1 MVIMKECVRKE
12 VDFRNVKAIHATGVP
27 LVVMKD
33 VEEFSAHDSG
43 PIPDTQVL
51 SAQTEEF

>member
-1 MVIMKECVRKE
+1 MKESVRKG
-12 VDFRNVKAIHATGVP
+12 VDFRHVKAIHATGVP
-27 LVVMKD
+27 SVVMKD